1 MWGRVGCGVS
11 ACETMPEV
19 QAASKCSWAGVTA
32 AENAALQQCHF
43 AVIIRKYPPAVT
55 PRRAALDAAAAPQR
69 DISPVRPQ
77 ATAALRGTV
86 CDCALHQHSARVRLN
101 GDTT

>member
-55 PRRAALDAAAAPQR
+55 PAVQR
-69 DISPVRPQ
+69 SMRLPPLSVTLARSAHRPPP
-77 ATAALRGTV
+77 
-86 CDCALHQHSARVRLN
+86 HSAAQSAIVLS
-101 GDTT
+101 TSTALAYA

>member
-1 MWGRVGCGVS
+1 MQ
-11 ACETMPEV
+11 T
-19 QAASKCSWAGVTA
+19 ASKCSWAGVTA

-55 PRRAALDAAAAPQR
+55 PCRAALDAATAPQR

-77 ATAALRGTV
+77 ATAARIVRRAV
-86 CDCALHQHSARVRLN
+86 CYCDLHQHSARVRPN